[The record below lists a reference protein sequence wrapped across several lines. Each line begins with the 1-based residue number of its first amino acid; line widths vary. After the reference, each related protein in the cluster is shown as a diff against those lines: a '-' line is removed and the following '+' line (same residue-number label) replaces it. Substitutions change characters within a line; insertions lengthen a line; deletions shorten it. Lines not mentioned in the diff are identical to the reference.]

1 MIVKRIKNTCFMN
14 ALYSSVLIYVVE
26 GSTTVG
32 VLLLNPGRRLDCPHI
47 TAGKRLLQA
56 AAGIR
61 VLVLSG

>member
-1 MIVKRIKNTCFMN
+1 MV
-14 ALYSSVLIYVVE
+14 LDGQSVLIYVVE

-32 VLLLNPGRRLDCPHI
+32 ALLLNPGRRLDCPH
-47 TAGKRLLQA
+47 TTTGKRLLQA

>member
-1 MIVKRIKNTCFMN
+1 MV
-14 ALYSSVLIYVVE
+14 LDGQSVLIYVVE

-32 VLLLNPGRRLDCPHI
+32 ALLLNPGRRLDCPHI
-47 TAGKRLLQA
+47 TTGKRLLQA